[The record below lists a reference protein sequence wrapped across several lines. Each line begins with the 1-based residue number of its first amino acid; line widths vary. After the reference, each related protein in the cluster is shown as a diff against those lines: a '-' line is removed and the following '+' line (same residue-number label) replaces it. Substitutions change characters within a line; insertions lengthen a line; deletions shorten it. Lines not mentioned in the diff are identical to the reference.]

1 MIERLRRS
9 NSKPEKTQQER
20 LSLRRKVMVAF
31 ASLGMLLG
39 AAHLANA
46 EGGSSCDP
54 VIDNGCIENPENP
67 TETTTQLTKP
77 SVPETSVPET
87 SVPEPSVPETSV
99 PEPSVPETSVPE
111 TSVPETSV
119 PETTTTYVSHP
130 PEMPP
135 TTIKNEN
142 PAVPSE

>member
-87 SVPEPSVPETSV
+87 SVPE
-99 PEPSVPETSVPE
+99 
-111 TSVPETSV
+111 TSV

-142 PAVPSE
+142 PAVPSEQE